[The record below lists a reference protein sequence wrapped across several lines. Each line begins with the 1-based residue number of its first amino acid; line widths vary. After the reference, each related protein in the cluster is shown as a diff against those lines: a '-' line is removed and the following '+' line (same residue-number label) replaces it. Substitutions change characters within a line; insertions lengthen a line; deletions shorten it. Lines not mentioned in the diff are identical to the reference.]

1 MTLQDMSALFAQTGT
16 IGIHALITFNGTFVC
31 TMSIRTKT
39 TRHFARCYL
48 NVPKG
53 HTEVGADEAGP
64 IN

>member
-1 MTLQDMSALFAQTGT
+1 MFNSNGKLFSANSV
-16 IGIHALITFNGTFVC
+16 LIGTFVC
-31 TMSIRTKT
+31 TMLIRTKT

>member
-1 MTLQDMSALFAQTGT
+1 MFNSNGKLFSANSV
-16 IGIHALITFNGTFVC
+16 LIGTFVC
-31 TMSIRTKT
+31 TMSIRTRT

-64 IN
+64 INWLLG